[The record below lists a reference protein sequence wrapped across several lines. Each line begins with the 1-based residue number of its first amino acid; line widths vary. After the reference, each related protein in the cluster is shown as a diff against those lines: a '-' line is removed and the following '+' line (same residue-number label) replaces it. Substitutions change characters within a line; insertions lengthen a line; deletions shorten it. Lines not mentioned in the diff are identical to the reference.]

1 MILGSYG
8 YMSRPLHMPCC
19 VCSTGEMINFQQL
32 WLYVPLP
39 YSISILDNIF
49 NVCAPSCG
57 TVECLKIV
65 SVEGLFTISQ
75 FFIEFVFP
83 FHGSSHIFGV
93 AEAASESMLLVEV
106 IFYSYSYVVVHVS
119 VVIAAAVGAVV
130 VEVVVDVH
138 VHIIDIVDIYR

>member
-32 WLYVPLP
+32 WLNVLKWLKLP

-57 TVECLKIV
+57 TVEYLKIV

-138 VHIIDIVDIYR
+138 VHIL

>member
-1 MILGSYG
+1 
-8 YMSRPLHMPCC
+8 MSRPLHMPCC

-75 FFIEFVFP
+75 FFIKFFFP
-83 FHGSSHIFGV
+83 FHGSSQIFGV

-106 IFYSYSYVVVHVS
+106 IFYSYSYKNNQCCHCCCCWCCCCWS
-119 VVIAAAVGAVV
+119 CCWCTCTY
-130 VEVVVDVH
+130 
-138 VHIIDIVDIYR
+138 YRYSWYL